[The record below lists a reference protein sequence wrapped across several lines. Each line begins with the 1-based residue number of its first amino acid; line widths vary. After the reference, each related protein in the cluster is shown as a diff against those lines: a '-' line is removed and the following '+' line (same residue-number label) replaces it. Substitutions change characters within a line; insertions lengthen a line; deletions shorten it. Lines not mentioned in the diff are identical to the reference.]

1 MKVQFIERGVNW
13 HVPAFPLPAPPY
25 CLLQMLLQAMMIL
38 FRGAYSGSHLNSW
51 KQLAWAMHH
60 AIAEEI
66 LAKILG
72 GFAFLYGL
80 MTPNA
85 FPFGLPDEGCILT
98 HRRNR

>member
-1 MKVQFIERGVNW
+1 MV
-13 HVPAFPLPAPPY
+13 
-25 CLLQMLLQAMMIL
+25 L
-38 FRGAYSGSHLNSW
+38 FREAYSSSHSSSW

-72 GFAFLYGL
+72 GYAFLHGL

-85 FPFGLPDEGCILT
+85 FAFGLPDEGCILT
-98 HRRNR
+98 PRRNL